1 MSIKITIFSVNDW
14 LGSRLSGKKA
24 VVRWDAEKSQAGQGL
39 CPRGGSVLAFSLPGA
54 QRALSQDLRLHI
66 NLLQFSIHHFCHLY
80 LLFLPRLPHIIFILL
95 YYINT
100 K

>member
-39 CPRGGSVLAFSLPGA
+39 CPRGGSVLAFSLPGDREPLVRILGYTSTYYNFPYTIFA
-54 QRALSQDLRLHI
+54 I
-66 NLLQFSIHHFCHLY
+66 YIYYFSLGSPI
-80 LLFLPRLPHIIFILL
+80 
-95 YYINT
+95 
-100 K
+100 